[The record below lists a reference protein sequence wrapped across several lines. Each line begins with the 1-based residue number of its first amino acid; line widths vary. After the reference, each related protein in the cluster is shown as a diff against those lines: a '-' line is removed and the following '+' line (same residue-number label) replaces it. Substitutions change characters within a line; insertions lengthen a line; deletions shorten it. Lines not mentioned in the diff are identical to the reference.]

1 MTAGLRFRE
10 GGCAHG
16 AVSSSSIVAI
26 RTPTTVPRF
35 VASPAISSTVDASI
49 RGSEAR

>member
-1 MTAGLRFRE
+1 MTARLRFRD
-10 GGCAHG
+10 GSCAHG

-26 RTPTTVPRF
+26 RTPTTDPRS
-35 VASPAISSTVDASI
+35 VASRAISSTVDASM